1 MLKLKKSTVFALK
14 EFIQL
19 FSGNATA
26 SRKQAML
33 EEAVKNFEL
42 IANGKAGHS
51 CCVTVAIKPDRS
63 GFEFHYAY
71 EFPINTPHNWV
82 AISPERDLEEIDA

>member
-14 EFIQL
+14 EFIEF

-51 CCVTVAIKPDRS
+51 CYVTGRIKAGSIR
-63 GFEFHYAY
+63 
-71 EFPINTPHNWV
+71 
-82 AISPERDLEEIDA
+82 L

>member
-51 CCVTVAIKPDRS
+51 C
-63 GFEFHYAY
+63 
-71 EFPINTPHNWV
+71 
-82 AISPERDLEEIDA
+82 

>member
-42 IANGKAGHS
+42 IANCRAGHS
-51 CCVTVAIKPDRS
+51 CYVTV
-63 GFEFHYAY
+63 
-71 EFPINTPHNWV
+71 
-82 AISPERDLEEIDA
+82 

>member
-19 FSGNATA
+19 FSGKATP

-51 CCVTVAIKPDRS
+51 CYVTVGLKPDRS
-63 GFEFHYAY
+63 DFEFHYMY
-71 EFPINTPHNWV
+71 EFPINHPLNRV
-82 AISPERDLEEIDA
+82 QISPDSDLEEIDA

>member
-42 IANGKAGHS
+42 IAKRQSRTFLLRNGRL
-51 CCVTVAIKPDRS
+51 KPDRS
-63 GFEFHYAY
+63 DFEFFYTY
-71 EFPINTPHNWV
+71 QFPINGPHGRLV
-82 AISPERDLEEIDA
+82 ISPDSDLEEIDA

>member
-26 SRKQAML
+26 ARKQAML
-33 EEAVKNFEL
+33 DEAV
-42 IANGKAGHS
+42 KAGHS
-51 CCVTVAIKPDRS
+51 CYVTVGLKPDRS
-63 GFEFHYAY
+63 DFEFFYTY
-71 EFPINTPHNWV
+71 QFPINGPHGRLV
-82 AISPERDLEEIDA
+82 ISPDNDLEEIDA